1 MQSKATEYGRLAVTR
16 DHAHPVT
23 RVNPIVSQNRVA
35 PSLPGCTVTIC
46 VLFADSSLLHSEQ
59 RRSLCPRPCET
70 DYRGGDYVIVVML
83 AKRERDETG
92 PPIVAI
98 FRLSA
103 DRLVEHWEVR
113 QAVVQSELRSNNM
126 TLIEDMAMG
135 SPTRQRLFPVDN
147 QTASA

>member
-1 MQSKATEYGRLAVTR
+1 
-16 DHAHPVT
+16 
-23 RVNPIVSQNRVA
+23 
-35 PSLPGCTVTIC
+35 
-46 VLFADSSLLHSEQ
+46 
-59 RRSLCPRPCET
+59 
-70 DYRGGDYVIVVML
+70 ML

>member
-1 MQSKATEYGRLAVTR
+1 
-16 DHAHPVT
+16 
-23 RVNPIVSQNRVA
+23 
-35 PSLPGCTVTIC
+35 
-46 VLFADSSLLHSEQ
+46 
-59 RRSLCPRPCET
+59 
-70 DYRGGDYVIVVML
+70 ML

-147 QTASA
+147 QTVSA